1 MRILLVDNYDS
12 FTFNLF
18 HLLQDKVASIDVVRN
33 DKVDFG
39 KIQQYDKIILSP
51 GPGLPSEA
59 SLLKPLIENFANK
72 KSILGICLGHQAIGE
87 VFGCKLLKMSNV
99 KHGVSSFITEFDSE
113 DYLFRGLDKPL
124 QVGHYHSWV
133 LDKNEISDSIH
144 FIAKSNELIMGL
156 SHHKFDVKGL
166 QFHPESILTPQ
177 GDKMIENWLNY

>member
-1 MRILLVDNYDS
+1 
-12 FTFNLF
+12 
-18 HLLQDKVASIDVVRN
+18 
-33 DKVDFG
+33 
-39 KIQQYDKIILSP
+39 
-51 GPGLPSEA
+51 
-59 SLLKPLIENFANK
+59 
-72 KSILGICLGHQAIGE
+72 
-87 VFGCKLLKMSNV
+87 MSNV
-99 KHGVSSFITEFDSE
+99 KHGVSSFITDFDSK

-133 LDKNEISDSIH
+133 LDNNERSDSVH